1 MKRETKDAITVL
13 VLTAIIA
20 GTVYEYMYL
29 KTKTFDFTYV
39 DFFFVLFL
47 HGVLS
52 IKAKLQRIEEKC
64 LEYATFLKI
73 FMEVKFGIVT
83 LDDVKDY
90 FIKLKENMEK
100 NK

>member
-52 IKAKLQRIEEKC
+52 IKVKLQRIEEKC

-73 FMEVKFGIVT
+73 FMEVKWGIVT